1 MEQEPDPRAGD
12 AQPEGKGEF
21 DCAQSQRPENLRLA
35 AAITVCEEAVGH
47 GGAESRTEVE
57 DSAEQDHQIAALSSW
72 ATANQ
77 LWVPHL
83 VPDELKDADTREHLL
98 FHRDEEPDRIF
109 KITKGP
115 GFGVFPAGLVN
126 DCGRRPVRYWFADR
140 AATPLEYLRR
150 LWLSNLKMMSHLDR
164 ETYPV
169 LTRLEGFGMSQDGF
183 RIVTSQPIFDGK
195 NAEVNDTADWFRSLG
210 FEFIKAYTWFR
221 PDDGLA
227 VFDTWG
233 DNVMIGNGQVVPFD
247 VIPIQAEGPLLDAL
261 TVAVRKVKRC

>member
-1 MEQEPDPRAGD
+1 MEQEPDIRAGD
-12 AQPEGKGEF
+12 SQPEGGRGF
-21 DCAQSQRPENLRLA
+21 DRAQNQRPENLGLA
-35 AAITVCEEAVGH
+35 AAIAVCEKALGH
-47 GGAESRTEVE
+47 GGAESGAEVE
-57 DSAEQDHQIAALSSW
+57 DGAKRDHQIAALKDW
-72 ATANQ
+72 ATEND
-77 LWVPHL
+77 LWVPHR

-115 GFGVFPAGLVN
+115 GFGVFPARLIHVS
-126 DCGRRPVRYWFADR
+126 GRRPVRYWFADR

-164 ETYPV
+164 EAFPV
-169 LTRLEGFGMSQDGF
+169 LTRLEGVVMSQDDF

-233 DNVMIGNGQVVPFD
+233 DNVMICNGQVVPFD
-247 VIPIQAEGPLLDAL
+247 VIPIHAEGPLLDAL
-261 TVAVRKVKRC
+261 TAAVRRVKRC